1 MLPPL
6 NESKLIS
13 CDLDGCQRFSRF
25 LLLPKQ
31 YSHAIGARCRAD
43 KRDWSDSISH
53 QETIMNQLIRA
64 GVVTLGIV
72 GSAGFAAAQQAP
84 GYDHSDLTPTQQRT
98 VSQGLARSPSQ
109 PAPTAQP
116 HVGDRLPDSMT
127 AQALP
132 SDVTD
137 QVPDA
142 KQLLFVKL
150 PDRIILIDPD
160 SKVVHEIVLDDST
173 TTAGS
178 NSGSS
183 DRPSR

>member
-98 VSQGLARSPSQ
+98 VSQGLASSPSQ
-109 PAPTAQP
+109 PAPAAQP

-137 QVPDA
+137 QVPEA

-160 SKVVHEIVLDDST
+160 TKLVHEIVLDSDST
-173 TTAGS
+173 TT
-178 NSGSS
+178 GSS
-183 DRPSR
+183 SSSTNRPSR